1 MLRRL
6 RKPTKPFFPKRF
18 PSELTV
24 EALEDRCL
32 LSTFTWIR
40 RNDAGAG
47 SWNDQNNWIDQN
59 GANGIPGARDSAV
72 VSPQIRNNVQVGNT
86 PIQVNVQAT
95 VQQLGI
101 IGTFTSTLSV
111 LQNQSLT
118 INGTVNGITMNS
130 NINTGTL
137 SGPGSFTV
145 QNCTLTLNGGTIQ
158 GFAPIN
164 GVTTFEIAPSATM
177 ALNVAGNIVI
187 SGSQVTDA
195 GTLNVVQ
202 NGNTSNPI
210 QLQNGSILSMTVG
223 QGANNNPA
231 MNVQTTATI
240 QNTDNSNCLVSIGA
254 NTLLNI
260 QNGASYLDVQS
271 AFQSGGQINV
281 QAGDLRLSRGST
293 IQGDG
298 GVTNGYVNMTQGT
311 TVLFLGQVTLNAA
324 TLQGGGQAKFGQ
336 QGSYPTITLVNT
348 VYVQNVR
355 DWSSSLGGAGN
366 MVIASGGTYVE
377 DAVQWLGGAQ
387 TSIQVQ
393 AGATLKLY
401 AQGISIQRQVLNNGS
416 IILLPT
422 GDPNRN
428 RDVVV
433 QNGGTID
440 NRGGSVFDIQCD
452 LGINAL
458 NGGNFLVR
466 PNATLQ
472 KTVGSETSNIRVNNF
487 NNQGTMLQRSGFIA
501 FPQPAAQNQGMIQI
515 QAGGIDWLAG
525 LLQTGDQ
532 STIAVAAGADMT
544 VTGTLEEDAGTVTID
559 GSTEVSGPYSEVGG
573 TLTVDVGSAL
583 SVTSGLT
590 IGSSAT
596 LVSGAGAVT
605 VTANV
610 TNGGQLDVGGLGS
623 FGTLTI
629 SGDFTQGS
637 GASLNMDVFGPGGGG
652 GGTGAPVRGRSALGP
667 SGSEQNDHLTVTGL
681 ATLGGTLTIYTTSA
695 GPGDSWD
702 LIDWGSRSGTF
713 LNVLVPALSSGSWYY
728 QYDFPSGHFTLGVM

>member
-1 MLRRL
+1 
-6 RKPTKPFFPKRF
+6 
-18 PSELTV
+18 V
-24 EALEDRCL
+24 EALEERYL
-32 LSTFTWIR
+32 LDATFTWVR
-40 RNDAGAG
+40 ANGMG
-47 SWNDQNNWIDQN
+47 VGNWNDQNNWRDQN
-59 GANGIPGARDSAV
+59 NNRGIPGANDIAILQANGQQATAPV
-72 VSPQIRNNVQVGNT
+72 
-86 PIQVNVQAT
+86 QVNVQTT
-95 VQQLGI
+95 VRQLNI
-101 IGTFTSTLSV
+101 DSLY
-111 LQNQSLT
+111 LQPITILQGQSLT
-118 INGTVNGITMNS
+118 VNGQGQQT
-130 NINTGTL
+130 TTCTL
-137 SGPGSFTV
+137 NNANLNGPGSFTA
-145 QNCTLTLNGGTIQ
+145 QNCTLTLNGGTISGFSPVN
-158 GFAPIN
+158 GFA
-164 GVTTFEIAPSATM
+164 TFGISRNAAM
-177 ALNVAGNIVI
+177 VINVAYTTTI
-187 SGSQVTDA
+187 SNSSLTDG
-195 GTLNVVQ
+195 GTLTILQ
-202 NGNTSNPI
+202 NGNTSQPI
-210 QLQNGSILSMTVG
+210 QLQNGANISMTVA
-223 QGANNNPA
+223 QGANNNPS
-231 MNVQTTATI
+231 MNVQSTATI
-240 QNTDNSNCLVSIGA
+240 QTTDNSNCYLIIGA

-260 QNGASYLDVQS
+260 QNGTSYFDVQS
-271 AFQSGGQINV
+271 TFQGSGQINV
-281 QAGDLRLSRGST
+281 QAGELRLSRGST
-293 IQGDG
+293 IIGDG

-311 TVLFLGQVTLNAA
+311 TVLFLGQVTLNTA

-336 QGSYPTITLVNT
+336 QGSYPTITLVNI

-416 IILLPT
+416 ILLLPT

-472 KTVGSETSNIRVNNF
+472 KTVGNATSNIRVNNF
-487 NNQGTMLQRSGFIA
+487 NNQGMILQRSGRIA

-515 QAGGIDWLAG
+515 LAGGIDWLAG

-544 VTGTLEEDAGTVTID
+544 VTGTLEEDAGSVTID

-590 IGSSAT
+590 IGSYAT

-629 SGDFTQGS
+629 SGNFTQGS

-652 GGTGAPVRGRSALGP
+652 GGTGAPVRGRPALGP
-667 SGSEQNDHLTVTGL
+667 SGSEQNDHLTVTGQ

-713 LNVLVPALSSGSWYY
+713 LNVLVPALSSGIWYY